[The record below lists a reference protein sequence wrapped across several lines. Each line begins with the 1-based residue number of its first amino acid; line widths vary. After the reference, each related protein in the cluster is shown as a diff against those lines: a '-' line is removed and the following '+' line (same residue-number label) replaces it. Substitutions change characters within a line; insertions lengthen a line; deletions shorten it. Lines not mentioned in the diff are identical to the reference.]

1 MAVSKKYECY
11 SWNPKEKE
19 CIRQFQKKL
28 LICKLRPWPVVFKE
42 INDFLKSVF
51 LQPYEKMGES
61 GQFSGAQ
68 KKIGKWGYS
77 ETLSGNTY
85 RKVASSNTSR

>member
-51 LQPYEKMGES
+51 LQPTRSWEN
-61 GQFSGAQ
+61 
-68 KKIGKWGYS
+68 
-77 ETLSGNTY
+77 LGNLVEPR
-85 RKVASSNTSR
+85 RK

>member
-1 MAVSKKYECY
+1 
-11 SWNPKEKE
+11 
-19 CIRQFQKKL
+19 
-28 LICKLRPWPVVFKE
+28 
-42 INDFLKSVF
+42 
-51 LQPYEKMGES
+51 MGES

-85 RKVASSNTSR
+85 RKVRLKAHAGFLRLLMKVFFDRYVL